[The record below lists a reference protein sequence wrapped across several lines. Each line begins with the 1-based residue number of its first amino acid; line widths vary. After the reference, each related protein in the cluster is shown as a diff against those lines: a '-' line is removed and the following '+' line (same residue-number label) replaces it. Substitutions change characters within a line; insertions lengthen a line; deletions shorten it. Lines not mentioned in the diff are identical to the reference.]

1 MSHADHCGAEPP
13 HAQAIFGLCLTCRA
27 RWPRTDGLTHV
38 FQRHG
43 HIASIAEGRY
53 SLGCLARPRA
63 CSSRPGGRPMPS
75 DTTKPDADEGSST
88 TASGTSTTTS
98 RKASKAGKAS
108 ATADEKAASGS
119 ATRADEPTGGRGDDQ
134 SGRNGGARHGRTARK
149 ADQAVPKADQGGPK

>member
-1 MSHADHCGAEPP
+1 
-13 HAQAIFGLCLTCRA
+13 
-27 RWPRTDGLTHV
+27 
-38 FQRHG
+38 
-43 HIASIAEGRY
+43 
-53 SLGCLARPRA
+53 
-63 CSSRPGGRPMPS
+63 MPS

-119 ATRADEPTGGRGDDQ
+119 ATRADEPSGGRGDDQ

-149 ADQAVPKADQGGPK
+149 ADQAVPTAGQGGPKDGHEGTKVEDLKDRFRAALQRKQSRTEVNTGYLQGEPKVHEVHGATGRRRQFRRKSG